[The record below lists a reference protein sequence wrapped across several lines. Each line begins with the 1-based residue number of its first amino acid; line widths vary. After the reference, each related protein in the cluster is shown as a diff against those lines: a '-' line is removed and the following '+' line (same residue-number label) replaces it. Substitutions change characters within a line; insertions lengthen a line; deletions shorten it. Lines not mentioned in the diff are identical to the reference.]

1 MARNK
6 PYVGL
11 HLTPQL
17 ESLIEDEIASQRL
30 SEAEKLAIAS
40 EVAAGYVSQQTLKRM
55 RDVTGNDVS
64 FINVCKG
71 SRLVF
76 LNQEKV
82 TKVRKMAR
90 TAWGDS

>member
-17 ESLIEDEIASQRL
+17 ESLIEDETALQRL
-30 SEAEKLAIAS
+30 SEAEKLAIAG

-55 RDVTGNDVS
+55 REVTGNDVS
-64 FINVCKG
+64 LVNVCKG

-82 TKVRKMAR
+82 TKVRKNGVYCM
-90 TAWGDS
+90 G